1 MHSTSNGQPD
11 SQADSK
17 ADLDPTLLADC
28 QRWIDHRLGLHFP
41 PQAWHDLSRHL
52 ALLARELGYQASRDL
67 VQDLLTGSGHPRLE
81 QRLTEAL
88 TVNET
93 YFFRDPACFQHLANT
108 VLRPLIHRRRVK
120 GPKQLRLWSAGCS
133 TGEEAYSLA
142 MLVDGLLGDA
152 DAWQITILGTDVSRE
167 NLARARQGVY
177 GAWSFRRVADATSII
192 ETKSRYF
199 QPVPAEVVGGKAGKT
214 RFWRIKAELGSR
226 VRFFELNLAAPFY
239 PDQDRGLANVDVIL
253 CRNVLMYFS
262 PAQAIAV
269 LKRLVQCL
277 SDDGILL
284 VGAVDGN
291 YCQSAGLATT
301 NWPGALAIPARP
313 CPAPTAEEP
322 DRLRS
327 GLAQTLPE
335 FTSTLASPPPKKGRS
350 SPVEPSVPALDSGQP
365 ADHGIRRR
373 ASQALADGN
382 YQEAQRLAERYLQ
395 QGGLT
400 LWQEAEAA
408 ILCARILANLKQL
421 DEAEYWA
428 RQAIQL
434 DRLQPAC
441 YWVLAT
447 ILLERNRREE
457 ARDILSKAL
466 YLQPDFALAQY
477 LSGLIS
483 KQLHHRRRAR
493 RDLRNCLEQL
503 ALLPQGEAVPEG
515 EGLSAADLRQLATA
529 VLADLENDGNDRN
542 EGSPG
547 TTGSKGMKETS
558 NDGRSRAKG
567 RATLG

>member
-1 MHSTSNGQPD
+1 MHLISNGQLD
-11 SQADSK
+11 GQADSRT
-17 ADLDPTLLADC
+17 DLAPAVLADC

-52 ALLARELGYQASRDL
+52 ALLARELGYEASRDL
-67 VQDLLTGSGHPRLE
+67 VQDLLAGSGHSRLE
-81 QRLTEAL
+81 QRLAEAL
-88 TVNET
+88 TVSET

-108 VLRPLIHRRRVK
+108 VLQPLIHRRSVD
-120 GPKQLRLWSAGCS
+120 GPKRLSLWSAGCS

-142 MLVDGLLGDA
+142 MLVDGLLGDT
-152 DAWQITILGTDVSRE
+152 DTWQITILGTDVNRE

-177 GAWSFRRVADATSII
+177 GAWSFRRAADANVI
-192 ETKSRYF
+192 ENKSRYF

-214 RFWRIKAELGSR
+214 RFWRINAELGSR
-226 VRFFELNLAAPFY
+226 VRFFELNLAKPLY
-239 PDQDRGLANVDVIL
+239 PDQDRGLANVDVIM

-284 VGAVDGN
+284 VGAVDGS

-301 NWPGALAIPARP
+301 NCPGALAIPAVA
-313 CPAPTAEEP
+313 CPAPVAEP
-322 DRLRS
+322 RRLQS

-335 FTSTLASPPPKKGRS
+335 FAPTLASPPPEEPLS
-350 SPVEPSVPALDSGQP
+350 CPVEPRVSALDSGQP
-365 ADHGIRRR
+365 ADHNIRHK

-382 YQEAQRLAERYLQ
+382 YQEALGLAERYLQ

-408 ILCARILANLKQL
+408 ILCARILANLKRL

-434 DRLQPAC
+434 DRLRPAC

-483 KQLHHRRRAR
+483 KQLHHHRRAR
-493 RDLRNCLEQL
+493 RNLRNCLEQL

-515 EGLSAADLRQLATA
+515 EGLSTADLRQLATT
-529 VLADLENDGNDRN
+529 VLADLENDRNKGNKEGNRN
-542 EGSPG
+542 
-547 TTGSKGMKETS
+547 
-558 NDGRSRAKG
+558 
-567 RATLG
+567 